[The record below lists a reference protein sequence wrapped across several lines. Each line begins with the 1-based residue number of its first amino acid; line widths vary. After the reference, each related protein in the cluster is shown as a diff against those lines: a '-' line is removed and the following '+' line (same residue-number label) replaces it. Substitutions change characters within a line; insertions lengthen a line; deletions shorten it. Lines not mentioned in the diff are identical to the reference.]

1 MLGVATYDFV
11 KENST
16 LNTAFEITD
25 QVILTIFTIE
35 LVMQFL
41 FHGYTFIKNGWL
53 VYDFV
58 IVIVSWY
65 AASLQAFQI
74 LRVLKLVSRIKSL
87 RDVVLA
93 LAKVL
98 PRLGAIAALL
108 GLISYIF
115 AVMFTELFGDLILSD
130 DYFTTLDRS
139 FLSLF
144 QMVTLEW
151 SDIMREC
158 MAQVWWAWIPFIS
171 FVVITGF
178 IVFNLIVAVVC
189 EAISEITVAVAQRRR
204 TVVVNDDDDD
214 DNDAG
219 KGEGGPVQ

>member
-1 MLGVATYDFV
+1 M
-11 KENST
+11 
-16 LNTAFEITD
+16 
-25 QVILTIFTIE
+25 
-35 LVMQFL
+35 
-41 FHGYTFIKNGWL
+41 
-53 VYDFV
+53 
-58 IVIVSWY
+58 
-65 AASLQAFQI
+65 
-74 LRVLKLVSRIKSL
+74 

-115 AVMFTELFGDLILSD
+115 AVMFTELFGGVILSD
-130 DYFTTLDRS
+130 DYITTLDRS
-139 FLSLF
+139 FLTLF

-158 MAQVWWAWIPFIS
+158 MAQVWWAWIHFVS

-189 EAISEITVAVAQRRR
+189 KAIPEITVAKRRR
-204 TVVVNDDDDD
+204 TCN
-214 DNDAG
+214 
-219 KGEGGPVQ
+219 E